1 MSVRDEIEQHIA
13 QGVGAGLFTPES
25 ELAVIAAV
33 LCSADACETAFER
46 LRPEHF
52 ADGVLGRLY
61 GAAHTIQ
68 RAGSVPSPAM
78 IRDALGVDPGFTEW
92 GGIERLH
99 MLEEIGTVRGLSG
112 HLDAVADR
120 ASRRALRQLVDHIGD
135 KTLDTS
141 KGDAASLLAEL
152 ERGANEI
159 AQGTTSTERWIAAGD
174 MIREAIAYAKS
185 RSGRVEFSFG
195 VDEVDAYTG
204 GLNAGEA
211 TWLAARTGMGK
222 TVGGQTVARANASR
236 GLGTCFFSLEM
247 AAHPL
252 GLRLASDVAFRRGG
266 VMYSAIGQQANPTAD
281 AAMKNNLSPEMWA
294 RLEEAVEIVNNWP
307 LLMDTRPGLTIPQI
321 EAACRRQHR
330 KWEQQGIR
338 PGPVI
343 IDHLGKVRPSQDRR
357 GNRHAEVADISGEAC
372 EMAKRLGVPVL
383 GLVQLNRGVEGRED
397 KRPILADLRQAGEL
411 EEDARQVIFLYRP
424 EYYLR
429 EGPPGED
436 FVAKAEREDKLA
448 KVAKQ
453 MFWIVGKNS
462 HGPLGQVQTFCE
474 IGSSAIRSWDT

>member
-1 MSVRDEIEQHIA
+1 MSARAEIEQHIA
-13 QGVGAGLFTPES
+13 QGIGAGLFTPES
-25 ELAVIAAV
+25 EQAVIAAI
-33 LCSADACETAFER
+33 LCAPDACEAAFEK

-52 ADGVLGRLY
+52 ADGTMGRLY
-61 GAAHTIQ
+61 SAAHGLH

-78 IRDALGVDPGFTEW
+78 LRDALGADAAFADW

-99 MLEEIGTVRGLSG
+99 LLEEIGTVRGLAD
-112 HLDAVADR
+112 HIDAVADR
-120 ASRRALRQLVDHIGD
+120 ASRRALRQLVDQIGD

-141 KGDAASLLAEL
+141 KGDAASLLSEL

-159 AQGTTSTERWIAAGD
+159 ARGATSAEKWITAGD
-174 MIREAIAYAKS
+174 MVREAIAYAKS

-195 VDEVDAYTG
+195 VDEVDAFTG

-222 TVGGQTVARANASR
+222 TVGGQTVARANASK

-252 GLRLASDVAFRRGG
+252 GLRLASDIAFRRGG
-266 VMYSAIGQQANPTAD
+266 IMYSAIGQQANPTAD

-294 RLEEAVEIVNNWP
+294 RLEEAEAVVNSWP
-307 LLMDTRPGLTIPQI
+307 LLIDTRPGLTIAQI
-321 EAACRRQHR
+321 EAAVRRQHR

-357 GNRHAEVADISGEAC
+357 GNRHAEVADISGETC
-372 EMAKRLGVPVL
+372 EMAKRLGVPVV
-383 GLVQLNRGVEGRED
+383 GLVQLNRGVEGRDD
-397 KRPILADLRQAGEL
+397 KRPTLSDLRQAGEL

-436 FVAKAEREDKLA
+436 FVAESERKNKLD

-474 IGSSAIRSWDT
+474 IGSSAIRSWEA